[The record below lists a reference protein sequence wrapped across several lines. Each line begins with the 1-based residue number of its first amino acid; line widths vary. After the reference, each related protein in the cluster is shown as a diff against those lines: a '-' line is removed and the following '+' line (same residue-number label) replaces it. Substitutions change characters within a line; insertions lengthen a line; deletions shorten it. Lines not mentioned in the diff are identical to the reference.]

1 MIFRKTL
8 FTFTGGTGW
17 TRKGSSRDE
26 VKKGTTSE
34 NFNETMGR
42 GERRRRDGGKVGGG
56 KERGEE
62 VGGKERCNW
71 KTKEEE
77 TSREDIKE
85 HADVRRKQGRRENRK
100 GYKGMR
106 QGKK

>member
-1 MIFRKTL
+1 
-8 FTFTGGTGW
+8 
-17 TRKGSSRDE
+17 
-26 VKKGTTSE
+26 
-34 NFNETMGR
+34 MGR
-42 GERRRRDGGKVGGG
+42 GERRRRDGGKVEGG

-77 TSREDIKE
+77 TSREEIKE